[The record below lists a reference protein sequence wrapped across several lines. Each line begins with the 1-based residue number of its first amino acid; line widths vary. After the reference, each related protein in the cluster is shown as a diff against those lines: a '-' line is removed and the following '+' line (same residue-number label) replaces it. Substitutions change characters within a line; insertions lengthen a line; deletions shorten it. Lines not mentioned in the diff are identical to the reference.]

1 MSAPRLSSPDCWPAA
16 AEQLVAAGDRGALR
30 DLVAAYDSPVEGSR
44 RSLLKAMRA
53 LGGVAE
59 ATRLAS
65 SPDAVDRRLAARLMH
80 LLPDEHHLSSL
91 ESLVADPEITVATAA
106 RRAMRGQRRTHE
118 WHAAVDRLT
127 HAESPALRDAAADW
141 LAESAG

>member
-1 MSAPRLSSPDCWPAA
+1 
-16 AEQLVAAGDRGALR
+16 
-30 DLVAAYDSPVEGSR
+30 
-44 RSLLKAMRA
+44 MRA
-53 LGGVAE
+53 LGGVNE

-65 SPDAVDRRLAARLMH
+65 SADAADRRLAARLMH

-91 ESLVADPEITVATAA
+91 ESLVADPEVAVATAA

-118 WHAAVDRLT
+118 WHAAVDRLA